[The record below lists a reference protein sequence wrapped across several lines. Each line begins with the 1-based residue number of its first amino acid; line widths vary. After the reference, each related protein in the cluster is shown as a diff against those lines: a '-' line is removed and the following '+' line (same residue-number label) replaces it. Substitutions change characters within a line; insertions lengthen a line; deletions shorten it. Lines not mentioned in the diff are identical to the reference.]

1 MFLDFLHP
9 EIEKVPFEEIE
20 NKWTDSIPLQL
31 REEIGFDDYDDMA
44 QTKSAV
50 KSRLYFPQ
58 PENRSVPKFMNIKSY
73 MFYRGAG
80 TNLKWY
86 GQLHLGYGTFD

>member
-31 REEIGFDDYDDMA
+31 REEIGFGDYDDMA

-50 KSRLYFPQ
+50 KSRLYFP
-58 PENRSVPKFMNIKSY
+58 
-73 MFYRGAG
+73 
-80 TNLKWY
+80 
-86 GQLHLGYGTFD
+86 